1 MFASKSSTVY
11 KQMLVSQVP
20 MRFFGVLPKLPK
32 VELTMRT
39 PYMTYFKNFNNFTRV
54 YVQTSKGLIAIG
66 NRSIPRVYLLPPG
79 EINVKNIQSGDG
91 NYSKSDS
98 GLFIHTGGW
107 LFVHDNNSIE
117 VNLLECAEKEDFN
130 FEKLDTCQTN
140 ETETTTGRVAAT
152 LQEKTV
158 KLLSRRRWSDIN
170 LF

>member
-1 MFASKSSTVY
+1 MFASKTTANTVY
-11 KQMLVSQVP
+11 RQMMMTQTQ

-39 PYMTYFKNFNNFTRV
+39 PYRTFFDNFNNFTRV
-54 YVQTSKGLIAIG
+54 YVQTTKGLIAIG

-79 EINVKNIQSGDG
+79 EINVKNIQAGDG
-91 NYSKSDS
+91 NFAKSDS

-130 FEKLDTCQTN
+130 FEKLETCQTT
-140 ETETTTGRVAAT
+140 ETESVAGRVAAT
-152 LQEKTV
+152 L
-158 KLLSRRRWSDIN
+158 
-170 LF
+170 